1 MKVNQFFWTF
11 FLEYFNIWW
20 VGILKLGFLKC
31 LKDEKINPQ
40 EIIEFPCLKICTKT
54 FEVVSEFHYY
64 VQPIHHSELSNFCTE
79 LTGITQDMVKDQ
91 PVFSEVFEIFQTW
104 LSSENTENFALVTCG
119 DWDLNTCLEAQC
131 QLSKIPFPKWA
142 ESWINL
148 KKSFQKNMG
157 YFPKGGFKTM
167 VNQLGLEFLGRPHSG
182 IDDTRNVAVVI
193 KELAKNGHV
202 FEFTSF
208 RKQN

>member
-1 MKVNQFFWTF
+1 MNFHLF
-11 FLEYFNIWW
+11 FLVLFLVPIFCKKTKNFKKQKKQKFF
-20 VGILKLGFLKC
+20 VFAGNLGILKLGFLKC
-31 LKDEKINPQ
+31 LKDEKIDPQ

-91 PVFSEVFEIFQTW
+91 PVFSEVFDLFQTW

-142 ESWINL
+142 KSWINL
-148 KKSFQKNMG
+148 KKSFQK
-157 YFPKGGFKTM
+157 
-167 VNQLGLEFLGRPHSG
+167 
-182 IDDTRNVAVVI
+182 
-193 KELAKNGHV
+193 
-202 FEFTSF
+202 
-208 RKQN
+208 